1 MGSSSYRSRFE
12 WRSVA
17 CGLQVHL
24 ELARRLVVD
33 LELARGG
40 TVVLLLRE
48 LEVPF
53 EDLWLGLEL

>member
-1 MGSSSYRSRFE
+1 
-12 WRSVA
+12 
-17 CGLQVHL
+17 
-24 ELARRLVVD
+24 VVD

-53 EDLWLGLEL
+53 EDLVRVVTVGVAL